1 MTFTAKQYHESTTSA
16 GDVTVQQKTVKPL
29 KNVNVITFKLPEQQK
44 ISVNK
49 INIHISLTF

>member
-1 MTFTAKQYHESTTSA
+1 MTITARLYHESTTSA

-49 INIHISLTF
+49 INIDISLTF